1 MKPRF
6 FTSPSEFRV
15 WLREHA
21 DSSSELLVG
30 FHKTGSG
37 KKSMT
42 YPEALDQALCFG
54 WIDGVRKR
62 LDDRRYTI
70 RFSPRKPRS
79 IWSRINIAHIARL
92 RKLGLMERRGV
103 EVFDNRD
110 PARSGVYSFENA
122 PRTLS
127 GAALARFRA
136 NRPAWAFFRAQ
147 PPGYQRV
154 ATFYITSAK
163 QEATRV
169 RRLLQVIACSEHEKR
184 LPSIASTPK
193 SGSKRVR

>member
-1 MKPRF
+1 MNPRF
-6 FTSPSEFRV
+6 FTSASEFRA

-30 FHKTGSG
+30 FHKTRSRT
-37 KKSMT
+37 KTLT

-62 LDDRRYTI
+62 LDDHRYTI
-70 RFSPRKPRS
+70 RFSPRRPRS
-79 IWSRINIAHIARL
+79 VWSRVNIAHVARL
-92 RKLGLMERRGV
+92 TKRGLMERRGV
-103 EVFDNRD
+103 EVFEQRD

-136 NRPAWAFFRAQ
+136 QQSAWAFFRAQ
-147 PPGYQRV
+147 PPGYQRI

-163 QEATRV
+163 QEATRL
-169 RRLLQVIACSEHEKR
+169 RRLLQVIACSERGER

-193 SGSKRVR
+193 RGSKKPR